1 MWSILAR
8 KHSSTRERVEI
19 GLNERMHSKVIHKW
33 KGATKGLIL
42 LIGQKEPNFS
52 GALWEVAEHVH
63 QPPWVLLKPACP
75 VGVTA
80 LLGSNRVG
88 WAKPASWSP
97 SL

>member
-1 MWSILAR
+1 MALF
-8 KHSSTRERVEI
+8 HFTDCGELQYVLE
-19 GLNERMHSKVIHKW
+19 
-33 KGATKGLIL
+33 LIL

-52 GALWEVAEHVH
+52 GALWEVAERVH